1 MNVDPLIT
9 ITLWLPVGLL
19 GQINTDARDRGMSRD
34 AWIRAVVEAQF
45 EAPQE
50 AAS

>member
-1 MNVDPLIT
+1 MTTEPFFAITVMIPL
-9 ITLWLPVGLL
+9 GLAM
-19 GQINTDARDRGMSRD
+19 QINKDARDRGMSRD

-45 EAPQE
+45 EATQE